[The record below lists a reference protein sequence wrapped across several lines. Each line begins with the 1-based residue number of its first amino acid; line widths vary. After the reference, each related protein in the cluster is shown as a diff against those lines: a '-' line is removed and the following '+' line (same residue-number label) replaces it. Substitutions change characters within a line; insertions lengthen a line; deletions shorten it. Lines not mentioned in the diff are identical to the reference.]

1 LGLAACKII
10 DIPYR
15 EDYRSAAQPLKKGS
29 SACIGLTLTVWVS
42 KMSEP
47 VQPPKDTSADTRTHK
62 KGRVLEFL
70 SSLPGLLTAIAAT
83 LTALGG
89 LYVAFKPNAK
99 SEPVD
104 KHAMVVFV
112 PTPTPSPIAI
122 EIRLNRRERAWLN
135 QHVEIE
141 LVSIQTLKGK
151 EDPLSHHFNNSLD
164 DNEHILLKILN
175 EADVNNQTATTIRAM
190 TQKEWESFFDSLQAN
205 QRETIEKTPFAKFNV
220 YIDGKK
226 NDVFR
231 RNQFFEGEALHLAD
245 QKLEVVVLSIS
256 NTKRLERGSV
266 DVRLIK

>member
-15 EDYRSAAQPLKKGS
+15 EDYRSAAQRLKKGS
-29 SACIGLTLTVWVS
+29 SAIIGLTVWVS

-47 VQPPKDTSADTRTHK
+47 VQPPKDTSADTPTHK

-89 LYVAFKPNAK
+89 LYVALKPHPK

-104 KHAMVVFV
+104 KIAMMVSL
-112 PTPTPSPIAI
+112 PSPTPSPIAI

-151 EDPLSHHFNNSLD
+151 EDPFSHQFNNSLD
-164 DNEHILLKILN
+164 DNEHILSKVLN
-175 EADVNNQTATTIRAM
+175 EADVNKQTAPTIRAM
-190 TQKEWESFFDSLQAN
+190 TQKEWESFLDSLQAN
-205 QRETIEKTPFAKFNV
+205 QRETIEKTPFTKFNV

-226 NDVFR
+226 NDAFR
-231 RNQFFEGEALHLAD
+231 RNQFFEGEAIQLSD
-245 QKLEVVVLSIS
+245 QKLQVVILSIS
-256 NTKRLERGSV
+256 NTKRIERGSV